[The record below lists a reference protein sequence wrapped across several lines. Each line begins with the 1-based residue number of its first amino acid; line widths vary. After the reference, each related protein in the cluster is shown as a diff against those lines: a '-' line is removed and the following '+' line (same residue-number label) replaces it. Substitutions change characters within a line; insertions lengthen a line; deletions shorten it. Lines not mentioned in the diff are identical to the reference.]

1 MKVLYVVSTL
11 SRCGPTNQLLNLV
24 RDSSINSTHISIVTL
39 SPEPED
45 SLFESFR
52 GLGVSIKQ
60 LELSRIKGLFF
71 ARSMLKTILGE
82 IQPDIIHTQGMRAD
96 VYIASI
102 TRKSAKH
109 VCTIRNFPQLD
120 YRMTYSAVTSAL
132 MLVAHTFAL
141 KRANLC
147 VGVSEAVS
155 KNLVDHFSLNNV
167 ATVLNGVDTERFKPT
182 TINDKVSL
190 RRELDIP
197 TDRTVWVCSG
207 HLADRKNPLFLI
219 EAFKRGCFPDDSVLL
234 FIGSGELFDEC
245 VEASRENPSII
256 IKGRVA
262 RVSDFLRASDFYIS
276 SSLAEGMP
284 NAALEA
290 LASRIPVVLS
300 DIPPHRELVKMARGI
315 GSVFDLS
322 SFHSLDKAISYTVGL
337 DSNSSKQAI
346 SELVETSLS
355 AKAMAGKYND
365 LYTKLVKR
373 NEQ

>member
-1 MKVLYVVSTL
+1 MKILYVVSTL

-24 RDSSINSTHISIVTL
+24 RESSINSMHISIVTL

-45 SLFESFR
+45 SLFECFR

-60 LELSRIKGLFF
+60 LELSRIKGLLFI
-71 ARSMLKTILGE
+71 RSMLKTILGE

-96 VYIASI
+96 FYIASI

-109 VCTIRNFPQLD
+109 LCTIRNFPQLD
-120 YRMTYSAVTSAL
+120 YRMTYSAITSAL
-132 MLVAHTFAL
+132 MLIAHTFAL
-141 KRANLC
+141 KRADLC
-147 VGVSEAVS
+147 VGVSQAVS
-155 KNLVDHFSLNNV
+155 KNLVNHFSLNNV
-167 ATVLNGVDTERFKPT
+167 ATVLNGVDTERYRP
-182 TINDKVSL
+182 IAMNDKVGL
-190 RRELDIP
+190 RRELGIP

-219 EAFKRGCFPDDSVLL
+219 EAFKRGSFSDDSVLL

-245 VEASRENPSII
+245 VEASKENPNII
-256 IKGRVA
+256 IKGRVT
-262 RVSDFLRASDFYIS
+262 RVSDYLSASDFYIS

-290 LASRIPVVLS
+290 LASGIPVVLS
-300 DIPPHRELVKMARGI
+300 DIPPHRELVGMAEKI
-315 GSVFDLS
+315 GALFDLS
-322 SFHSLDKAISYTVGL
+322 SFHSLQKAISCTVDL
-337 DSNSSKQAI
+337 DSSSKQAI
-346 SELVETSLS
+346 SGVVETSLS

-365 LYTKLVKR
+365 LYTKLVKS